1 MLSMVRK
8 LLGLKRLLTL
18 ACSMPRRR
26 GITVKLGK
34 RMTFI
39 RQFNALTLLSALIIN
54 QAFIFLRAKL
64 KTAALKTQLW
74 LTRGERKWHEE
85 AILGTVEVLDDV
97 RKYYPSER
105 LILLS
110 ALNDLGISWKR
121 LKEFDQAFFYQN
133 RVVNALKDKIAKD
146 LAS

>member
-1 MLSMVRK
+1 MVRK

-18 ACSMPRRR
+18 VCSMPRRR
-26 GITVKLGK
+26 GITVELGK

-39 RQFNALTLLSALIIN
+39 RQFNALTLLSALMIN
-54 QAFIFLRAKL
+54 QAFIFLRAKP

-85 AILGTVEVLDDV
+85 AISDTVEVLDDV

-105 LILLS
+105 LIFLS
-110 ALNDLGISWKR
+110 ALNYLGIPWKR
-121 LKEFDQAFFYQN
+121 FKKFDQAFFYQN
-133 RVVNALKDKIAKD
+133 QVVNALKDKKAKD

>member
-1 MLSMVRK
+1 M
-8 LLGLKRLLTL
+8 
-18 ACSMPRRR
+18 
-26 GITVKLGK
+26 
-34 RMTFI
+34 
-39 RQFNALTLLSALIIN
+39 
-54 QAFIFLRAKL
+54 
-64 KTAALKTQLW
+64 
-74 LTRGERKWHEE
+74 
-85 AILGTVEVLDDV
+85 GTVEVLDDV
-97 RKYYPSER
+97 GKYYPSER

>member
-18 ACSMPRRR
+18 VCSMPRRR
-26 GITVKLGK
+26 GITVELGK

-39 RQFNALTLLSALIIN
+39 RQFNALTLLSALMIN
-54 QAFIFLRAKL
+54 QAFILRAKL

-85 AILGTVEVLDDV
+85 AISDTVEVLDDV

-105 LILLS
+105 LIFLS
-110 ALNDLGISWKR
+110 ALNYLGIPWKR
-121 LKEFDQAFFYQN
+121 FKKFDQAFFYQN
-133 RVVNALKDKIAKD
+133 QVVNALKDKKAKD